1 MSTYNDNAMNAGVTR
16 THPINRIQNILDY
29 IHKNLEMPL
38 NVDHLSQQSCWSRW
52 QLQRVFQQHTGM
64 SVAHYVRELKLSYAA
79 ERLVNG
85 SERSLD
91 IAMDIGFT
99 SENAFSRAFKQ
110 MFSMS
115 PREYRQKQQ
124 LSGLR
129 QPLSLV
135 SAPKASRL
143 NAHFADVT
151 IETKPAFFL
160 KGVHQSING
169 LFSPE
174 PNFQSIVPKLWDRLF
189 SVKNHLYQDAC
200 LGVIDVTNAHASC
213 SQLEY
218 WAGYPFENDQL
229 FNSSNETFSPLDC
242 LFVPQQSYA
251 VITHHGK
258 ASQLAQT
265 LEWFIL
271 HWLPNSN
278 YRGIDGYELE
288 IYPRDYQPES
298 EDAQMQYWLPV
309 KPSDSK

>member
-1 MSTYNDNAMNAGVTR
+1 MSIYNDNAMNAGVTR
-16 THPINRIQNILDY
+16 THPINRIQNVLDY
-29 IHKNLEMPL
+29 IHNNLEMPL

-79 ERLVNG
+79 ERLVSS

-91 IAMDIGFT
+91 IAIDLGFT

-110 MFSMS
+110 MFSVS

-135 SAPKASRL
+135 SAPEASRL

-160 KGVHQSING
+160 KGVHHTING
-169 LFSPE
+169 LFSSDPD
-174 PNFQSIVPKLWDRLF
+174 FQLIVPRLWERLF
-189 SVKNHLYQDAC
+189 SVEQALDQDAC
-200 LGVIDVTNAHASC
+200 LGVIDVTNTHVGC

-218 WAGYPFENDQL
+218 WAGYPLDSDQS
-229 FNSSNETFSPLDC
+229 FNSSDDALAPLDC

-251 VITHHGK
+251 VITHNGK

-278 YRGIDGYELE
+278 YRGIDGYEL
-288 IYPRDYQPES
+288 
-298 EDAQMQYWLPV
+298 
-309 KPSDSK
+309 